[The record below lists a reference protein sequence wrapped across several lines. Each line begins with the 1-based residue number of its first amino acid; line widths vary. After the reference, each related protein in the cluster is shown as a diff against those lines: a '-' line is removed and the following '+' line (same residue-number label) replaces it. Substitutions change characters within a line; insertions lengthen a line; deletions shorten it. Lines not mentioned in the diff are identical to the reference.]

1 MQKDIFS
8 QSRCSHCGGSH
19 PTEKCSKKQIKDK
32 VKNKSIFNSRK
43 FNNKRTERDCWEPN
57 TCFRCGSEDHFIANF
72 PKPDTSDKK
81 CYWNMENP
89 KTCAYRSNKI
99 YKTLDNCTDQS
110 DSQNMCASMSHMS
123 SNTEIPW
130 RYFGYSSQL
139 TKWIL
144 DSGATCHITPEISYF
159 IPGSLVK
166 TDKYIS
172 VAHGNFI
179 TEK

>member
-1 MQKDIFS
+1 
-8 QSRCSHCGGSH
+8 
-19 PTEKCSKKQIKDK
+19 
-32 VKNKSIFNSRK
+32 
-43 FNNKRTERDCWEPN
+43 
-57 TCFRCGSEDHFIANF
+57 
-72 PKPDTSDKK
+72 
-81 CYWNMENP
+81 MENP

-130 RYFGYSSQL
+130 RDFGYSSKL

-166 TDKYIS
+166 TDKYIA

-179 TEK
+179 T